1 MNMEIMKGA
10 AIGGVGGLL
19 ILFALLR
26 KKKIKK
32 ESTME
37 QDNLAISSD
46 KKSIFDR
53 WSIRLALFGL
63 ALGIFAGL
71 SLKTTNIAFMI
82 GLGLPMALFL
92 GAIGLIIDLI
102 KNRKK

>member
-10 AIGGVGGLL
+10 AIGGVGGML

-26 KKKIKK
+26 KKKIDK
-32 ESTME
+32 EPTME

-63 ALGIFAGL
+63 APIQ
-71 SLKTTNIAFMI
+71 KTIM
-82 GLGLPMALFL
+82 G
-92 GAIGLIIDLI
+92 
-102 KNRKK
+102 KV